1 MKVCF
6 WMTTN
11 FNLIK
16 LHFISYVIPFPGIPW
31 FQWNSF
37 FSHEKPKSSK
47 TSFMN
52 NRQKPTFSSTSK
64 AISTKFYP
72 FLCAK
77 PVRTNIKSH
86 LKTVSSWMSLQTV
99 ILRPAKE
106 LGVDHKDPKDFVN
119 QFHLTGIGILAH
131 LNEVLRQMKM
141 MKTLH

>member
-1 MKVCF
+1 MKCCF

-11 FNLIK
+11 FVLIT
-16 LHFISYVIPFPGIPW
+16 LRFISYVIPSQAFHGSNEIHFSLMKIP
-31 FQWNSF
+31 
-37 FSHEKPKSSK
+37 SHQK

-52 NRQKPTFSSTSK
+52 NKQKPTSSSTSY
-64 AISTKFYP
+64 AIFTKFYQ

-77 PVRTNIKSH
+77 PLRTNTKSH

-99 ILRPAKE
+99 ILKPAKE
-106 LGVDHKDPKDFVN
+106 LGVDHRDPKDFVN
-119 QFHLTGIGILAH
+119 QYHLTGIGILAH